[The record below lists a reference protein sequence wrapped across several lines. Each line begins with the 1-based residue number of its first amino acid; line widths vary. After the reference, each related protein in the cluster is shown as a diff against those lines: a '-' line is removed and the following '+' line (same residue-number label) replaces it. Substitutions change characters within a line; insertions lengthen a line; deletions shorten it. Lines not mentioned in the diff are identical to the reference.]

1 MLIDVTQPSGAIEIH
16 VDYEA
21 CTNCGICADLC
32 KGDLLHMVNDTL
44 ILEQT
49 ENASCTSCG
58 ECMALCP
65 ENAIQVKGGAI
76 TDTDMF
82 SLKNNRG
89 KPHYDDLLSLLQSRH
104 NITNFTP
111 RAIEDEILQHILKAS
126 KTAPLGLHPSDIRV
140 NVFPTHATVQRFRQN
155 LLAEFGTMRK
165 FLSLPQVLLRKLYT
179 FESTNTLNRKS
190 ILQELNRISEKDAAE
205 KDWLLYNASAAV
217 HFYSVNTV
225 NPSETALAAGYAM
238 LAAESLNIGTHLS
251 LISGLLLDNVKA
263 LKENYNLP
271 KNSSNNLVMI
281 LGYPEYQPTR
291 SIDYKFTH
299 VRYFD

>member
-1 MLIDVTQPSGAIEIH
+1 MQFESDDTHQPIEIK

-21 CTNCGICADLC
+21 CSNCGICADLC
-32 KGDLLHMVNDTL
+32 KGDLLHMVNETL

-76 TDTDMF
+76 TGADLF
-82 SLKNNRG
+82 SLKNSRR

-111 RAIEDEILQHILKAS
+111 RAIDEEILQHILKAS
-126 KTAPLGLHPSDIRV
+126 KTAPLGFHPSDIRV
-140 NVFPTHATVQRFRQN
+140 NVFSTHDTVQRFRQN
-155 LLAEFGTMRK
+155 LIAEFGTMRK
-165 FLSLPQVLLRKLYT
+165 FLSLPRVLLRKLYT
-179 FESTNTLNRKS
+179 FGNTNTLNRKS

-205 KDWLLYNASAAV
+205 KDWLLYNASAAM
-217 HFYSVNTV
+217 HFYSVNTA
-225 NPSETALAAGYAM
+225 NSSETALAAGYAM
-238 LAAESLNIGTHLS
+238 LAAESLNIGSSVSPL
-251 LISGLLLDNVKA
+251 SGLLLDNVQS
-263 LKENYNLP
+263 LKEKYNIP
-271 KNSSNNLVMI
+271 KNSRQSLVMI
-281 LGYPEYQPTR
+281 LGYPEYKPTR
-291 SIDYKFTH
+291 GIEHQFRD